1 MLKELILKNRS
12 FRRFKEGER
21 ISPEQLRNW
30 IDLARCSAS
39 ARNAQSLKY
48 VLVTEKADCEKLF
61 PLLAWAGYLKDWSGP
76 AKGERPAAY
85 LIMLNDR
92 EISDN
97 YFCDHGIAAQ
107 SMLLGAVEEGYGGCI
122 IAAVNRKKL
131 STLFNLSDRYEVV
144 QVLAFGKPDEEVVLE
159 EMDGDDYKYWRDE
172 QGVHHVPKR
181 SLDDLIVS

>member
-12 FRRFKEGER
+12 YRRFKEGER

-48 VLVTEKADCEKLF
+48 VLVTEEADCEKLF
-61 PLLAWAGYLKDWSGP
+61 PLLAWAGYLKVWSGP
-76 AKGERPAAY
+76 AEGERPAAY

-92 EISDN
+92 KISDN

-107 SMLLGAVEEGYGGCI
+107 SLLLGAVEEGYGGCI

-144 QVLAFGKPDEEVVLE
+144 QVLAFGKPAEEVVLE
-159 EMDGDDYKYWRDE
+159 EMVNDDYKYWRDE